1 MLLELAI
8 KLNSGSYTP
17 SFLFGTYKKI
27 DAASLYSALEHGFFA
42 FDMAA
47 VYKTEDIVF
56 DGIKK
61 FLKDNPI
68 TDSRSKFYFCYKL
81 DATLL
86 LPEQVIEQVEVLL
99 RKIKSVFSE
108 SPAYIDMLL
117 IHVPNHNVPIELTW
131 GTMQQ
136 LKLDKKVLE
145 IGVSN
150 FNIHHLKYMETMQ
163 LELPSVNQ
171 IEVNPFFIQPKLIS
185 YCDLHNI
192 TISSYRST
200 NIKANE
206 KDLTAL
212 TEIASKLNLKPMQV
226 INSWKYSKG
235 FQIVAISKYPV
246 HMEELKTAQHLTSG
260 YMQQLDRM
268 DKGEIG
274 RTCAGTWSNFDFC
287 GTEWLKKETCSITL
301 T

>member
-1 MLLELAI
+1 MLLELEI
-8 KLNSGSYTP
+8 KLNGGSSTP

-27 DAASLYSALEHGFFA
+27 DGASLYSALEHGFFA

-61 FLKDNPI
+61 FLQDNQI

-86 LPEQVIEQVEVLL
+86 LPEQVIEQAEVLL
-99 RKIKSVFSE
+99 NKIKSVFPN

-117 IHVPNHNVPIELTW
+117 IHAPNHNVPIELTW

-136 LKLDKKVLE
+136 LKLDKKVSE

-150 FNIHHLKYMETMQ
+150 FNIHHLKYMEAKQ
-163 LELPSVNQ
+163 LELPAMNQ
-171 IEVNPFFIQPKLIS
+171 IEVNPFFTQPKLIS
-185 YCDLHNI
+185 YCDLRNI

-200 NIKANE
+200 NIKASE
-206 KDLTAL
+206 EDLTAL
-212 TEIASKLNLKPMQV
+212 TDIASELNLKPMQV
-226 INSWKYSKG
+226 INSWKYTKG
-235 FQIVAISKYPV
+235 FQIVAISKDPV

-260 YMQQLDRM
+260 YMQQLDKM

-274 RTCAGTWSNFDFC
+274 RTCSGTWSNFDFC
-287 GTEWLKKETCSITL
+287 GPEWLKKEACRNL
-301 T
+301 L